1 MELQDYVDKIK
12 FQLTGGVIECELDD
26 KSLEKI
32 VIMSMDEMNRYYNV
46 SSFIQ
51 VDASSCINMVNYP
64 QVESVIG
71 VHRVSGLNTANNT
84 SDPTYVSQLQLYN
97 ISNSYTNTDWVYRY
111 LNWNTVQ
118 QIANTMST
126 DLDFRYDEI
135 GKKLYINFSQGT
147 PAEVV
152 IEFVPKLHDPSE
164 VVTNFWEDIL
174 YRLSLAHAKIILGRI
189 RTRYTQSNAL
199 WADDGATILSEG
211 TEELSTL
218 LEQLRISTD
227 LVLPID

>member
-71 VHRVSGLNTANNT
+71 VHRVSGLNTANNI

-97 ISNSYTNTDWVYRY
+97 ISNSYTNTD
-111 LNWNTVQ
+111 
-118 QIANTMST
+118 
-126 DLDFRYDEI
+126 
-135 GKKLYINFSQGT
+135 
-147 PAEVV
+147 
-152 IEFVPKLHDPSE
+152 
-164 VVTNFWEDIL
+164 
-174 YRLSLAHAKIILGRI
+174 
-189 RTRYTQSNAL
+189 
-199 WADDGATILSEG
+199 
-211 TEELSTL
+211 
-218 LEQLRISTD
+218 
-227 LVLPID
+227 